1 MHLDRD
7 WVILFPELNP
17 GIFGTCFAAW
27 KNIICVMFSLHF
39 VMFFIFIFFLET
51 GLAGEGRSIPSNL
64 ARKEAG
70 WGKSPGQ
77 KWIRLSWVHPVL
89 PLRGNAMNL
98 GCSFLQAKGEGSE
111 CKAASFLLPACLHGG
126 GQETGGACEWWG
138 NKKSSS
144 SSLRPEQ
151 IIRNQGAKAVTK
163 QMCCI
168 G

>member
-7 WVILFPELNP
+7 WVVVFPELNP
-17 GIFGTCFAAW
+17 GIFGMCFAVW
-27 KNIICVMFSLHF
+27 KNIICVMFFLYFVIFYFFSWRLALQGKEGASLATLQGKKL
-39 VMFFIFIFFLET
+39 VEGKTL
-51 GLAGEGRSIPSNL
+51 GRSGLDYPDCIL
-64 ARKEAG
+64 
-70 WGKSPGQ
+70 
-77 KWIRLSWVHPVL
+77 
-89 PLRGNAMNL
+89 
-98 GCSFLQAKGEGSE
+98 C
-111 CKAASFLLPACLHGG
+111 FLLEGMPWTCDAPSCKPRVRAVSARLPPSCCLLGG
-126 GQETGGACEWWG
+126 GRETGGTYEWWG